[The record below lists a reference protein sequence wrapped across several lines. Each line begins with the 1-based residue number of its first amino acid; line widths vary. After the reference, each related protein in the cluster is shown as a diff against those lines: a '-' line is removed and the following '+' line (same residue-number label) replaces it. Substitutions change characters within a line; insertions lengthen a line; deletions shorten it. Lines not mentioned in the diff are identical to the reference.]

1 VQKYAIRPLFTGSK
15 EAVTWLTWPICDFGD
30 FALISL
36 EQLKLI
42 LQALCVNWLKIR
54 GGRSFLKVMR
64 HDLIHGERGARAYI
78 TKVCG
83 RAPVG
88 SRGRARGQEVSKKS
102 VLKSLVEINGK

>member
-1 VQKYAIRPLFTGSK
+1 M
-15 EAVTWLTWPICDFGD
+15 
-30 FALISL
+30 
-36 EQLKLI
+36 
-42 LQALCVNWLKIR
+42 
-54 GGRSFLKVMR
+54 KVMR